1 MANEN
6 EKMVN
11 GFDHGNDYDRYG
23 WLLNGF
29 GLRRITLPVEV
40 YNDTGVDIY
49 ELYAS
54 VVETND
60 WEEDILGSN
69 ILPAGST
76 FTINFT
82 FPADKTRWDFKIVD
96 AAGTSLEF
104 YDLDFANCSITGAT
118 LLLEY
123 DGSNGYA
130 TLN

>member
-1 MANEN
+1 MKKWLMALIMGMIMIVMAGCSTASDSE
-6 EKMVN
+6 EM
-11 GFDHGNDYDRYG
+11 
-23 WLLNGF
+23 
-29 GLRRITLPVEV
+29 ITLPVEV

-54 VVETND
+54 VVETDD

>member
-1 MANEN
+1 MKKWLMALIMGMIMIVMAGCSTASDSE
-6 EKMVN
+6 EM
-11 GFDHGNDYDRYG
+11 
-23 WLLNGF
+23 
-29 GLRRITLPVEV
+29 ITLPVEV

>member
-1 MANEN
+1 MKMKKWFMALIMGMIMIVMAGCSTASDSE
-6 EKMVN
+6 EM
-11 GFDHGNDYDRYG
+11 
-23 WLLNGF
+23 
-29 GLRRITLPVEV
+29 ITLPVEV

>member
-1 MANEN
+1 MKKWLMALIMGMIMIVMAGCSTASDSE
-6 EKMVN
+6 EM
-11 GFDHGNDYDRYG
+11 
-23 WLLNGF
+23 
-29 GLRRITLPVEV
+29 ITLPVEV

-54 VVETND
+54 VVETDD

-96 AAGTSLEF
+96 SAGNSLEF